1 MKEMN
6 NRESM
11 PGRKRSQ
18 VFVAAEKLAAAYNIK
33 LQCLTM
39 GAIRQRASC

>member
-18 VFVAAEKLAAAYNIK
+18 VFVAAEKLALLI
-33 LQCLTM
+33 
-39 GAIRQRASC
+39 I